1 MSVFWEH
8 FSSLAKAKDG
18 SPNKTAQILGL
29 SSGSITAWSKGTIP
43 TTATIEKIA
52 SHFGITTDSLL
63 GRKKNDSKPATTAD
77 EEALLKIWRTLS
89 LENKLE
95 ALIRIGNLVEHK

>member
-1 MSVFWEH
+1 MSVFWER

-43 TTATIEKIA
+43 ATIEE
-52 SHFGITTDSLL
+52 S
-63 GRKKNDSKPATTAD
+63 
-77 EEALLKIWRTLS
+77 LLKIWRTLS
-89 LENKLE
+89 SENKLE
-95 ALIRIGNLVEHK
+95 ALIRIGNLIEHK